1 MPRHDS
7 STQLGGLVFLFL
19 LISTS
24 AFQISRFVVTRTK
37 YPPSPKTTILQFDM
51 TNDLSLANKDVVVF
65 IAGITPFAWAT
76 VEFWRRIAVGEPFGT
91 GTDSVY
97 IGKDNAPNQSRGR
110 QTLDS
115 GAFLVAYV
123 LFGIAAGVIGLT
135 LYSVMSSTTLDTM
148 PSSMITNVGIIIGE

>member
-7 STQLGGLVFLFL
+7 TTQLVVLLFL
-19 LISTS
+19 CLLPSTS
-24 AFQISRFVVTRTK
+24 AFQTRRFIVTRTK
-37 YPPSPKTTILQFDM
+37 NPSIPKTTIQRFDM
-51 TNDLSLANKDVVVF
+51 TNDLSLANKDVIVF
-65 IAGITPFAWAT
+65 LAGITPFAWAT

-135 LYSVMSSTTLDTM
+135 LYSVMSSTSTDTM
-148 PSSMITNVGIIIGE
+148 PSSILTNVVS